1 MHILLDICL
10 SPNTIV
16 FVLSVFIISPYL
28 IASLCSEWT
37 VLSKYIAGS
46 EFQAVGLDSAK
57 LRNLRF

>member
-28 IASLCSEWT
+28 RP
-37 VLSKYIAGS
+37 K
-46 EFQAVGLDSAK
+46 Q
-57 LRNLRF
+57 